1 MILLFSFVFIGKPR
15 WRANKRM
22 RKTKSFLTPC
32 NESLNSL
39 GRYPTFYP
47 LPPMASKSK
56 IRPASIRRE
65 FGLLRRL
72 LLDVVDV
79 HATSP
84 KPEIR
89 SAAAQMK
96 GQIKNTSYAS
106 SAQAA

>member
-1 MILLFSFVFIGKPR
+1 
-15 WRANKRM
+15 
-22 RKTKSFLTPC
+22 
-32 NESLNSL
+32 
-39 GRYPTFYP
+39 
-47 LPPMASKSK
+47 MASKSK